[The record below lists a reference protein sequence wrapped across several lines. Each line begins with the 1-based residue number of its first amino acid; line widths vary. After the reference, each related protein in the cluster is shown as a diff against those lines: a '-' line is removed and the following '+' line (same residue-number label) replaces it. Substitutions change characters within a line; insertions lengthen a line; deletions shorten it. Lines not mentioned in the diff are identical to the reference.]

1 MKKISVLVVDDEV
14 LIRQGLRAILEKE
27 PFVSSIHEAGTK
39 EEFIDRLQ
47 ENAIDLIL
55 LDIRLRKTNGLE
67 LLKLLK
73 KLDQKPK
80 VIAVTG
86 LEGVELIV
94 NLLKTGCDGIV
105 YKLDGYKEIL
115 KTIEAILEGKHYL
128 PDRVL
133 KIIQVNAK
141 RWDKVPVVTLS
152 FPEMELVRAIA
163 NGLTTKQIASDMKLK
178 HATAETYRIR
188 LLKKIGVP
196 NTASL
201 LAYAYR
207 NGIL

>member
-1 MKKISVLVVDDEV
+1 MKKLSILIVDDEV

-27 PFVSSIHEAGTK
+27 PFINSIHEAGNK
-39 EEFIDRLQ
+39 EEFNGRLQ
-47 ENAIDLIL
+47 ENVIDMIL
-55 LDIRLRKTNGLE
+55 LDIRLRKTSGLE

-73 KLDQKPK
+73 KNNQQPK

-94 NLLKTGCDGIV
+94 NLLKAGCDGIV

-128 PDRVL
+128 PDRVV
-133 KIIQVNAK
+133 KIIQSNAR
-141 RWDKVPVVTLS
+141 RWDKTPVVVLS
-152 FPEMELVRAIA
+152 FQEMELVRAIA
-163 NGLTTKQIASDMKLK
+163 NGLTTKQMASELKLK
-178 HATAETYRIR
+178 PATAETYRIR

>member
-1 MKKISVLVVDDEV
+1 
-14 LIRQGLRAILEKE
+14 LEKE

-39 EEFIDRLQ
+39 EEFLDRLQ
-47 ENAIDLIL
+47 ENVIDLIL

-73 KLDQKPK
+73 KIDQRPK

-94 NLLKTGCDGIV
+94 NLLKAGCDGIV

-115 KTIEAILEGKHYL
+115 KTIEAILEGKHYM

-163 NGLTTKQIASDMKLK
+163 NGLTTKQIASEMKLK

>member
-1 MKKISVLVVDDEV
+1 MKKISVLIVDDEV

-27 PFVSSIHEAGTK
+27 PFINLIFEAGTK
-39 EEFIDRLQ
+39 EEFVARLQ
-47 ENAIDLIL
+47 ENAIDLVL

-73 KLDQKPK
+73 KIDKKPK

-94 NLLKTGCDGIV
+94 NLLKTGCHGIV

-115 KTIEAILEGKHYL
+115 KTIESILEGKHYL
-128 PDRVL
+128 PERVR
-133 KIIQVNAK
+133 KIIQANAK
-141 RWDKVPVVTLS
+141 RWDKIPVVELS
-152 FPEMELVRAIA
+152 FQEMELVRAIA
-163 NGLTTKQIASDMKLK
+163 NGLTTKQMAFNLKLK
-178 HATAETYRIR
+178 PATAETYRIR

-196 NTASL
+196 NTAAL

>member
-1 MKKISVLVVDDEV
+1 MKKLSVLIVDDEV

-27 PFVSSIHEAGTK
+27 PFVGSIYEAGTK
-39 EEFIDRLQ
+39 EEFNSRLD
-47 ENAIDLIL
+47 ENVIDLIL
-55 LDIRLRKTNGLE
+55 LDIRLRKTSGLE

-73 KLDQKPK
+73 KIDRRPK

-94 NLLKTGCDGIV
+94 NLLKAGCDGIV

-115 KTIEAILEGKHYL
+115 KTIEAILDGKHYL
-128 PDRVL
+128 PDRVR
-133 KIIQVNAK
+133 KIIQSNAK
-141 RWDKVPVVTLS
+141 RWDKTPVVVLS
-152 FPEMELVRAIA
+152 FQEMELVRAIA
-163 NGLTTKQIASDMKLK
+163 NGLTTKQMAADLKLK
-178 HATAETYRIR
+178 PATAETYRIR

>member
-1 MKKISVLVVDDEV
+1 M

-27 PFVSSIHEAGTK
+27 PFVSSLHEAGTP
-39 EEFIDRLQ
+39 EEFHARLK
-47 ENAIDLIL
+47 ENEIDLIL
-55 LDIRLRKTNGLE
+55 LDIRLRKASGLE
-67 LLKLLK
+67 LLKSLRK
-73 KLDQKPK
+73 SKQKPK

-94 NLLKTGCDGIV
+94 NLLKSGCDGIV

-115 KTIEAILEGKHYL
+115 KTIEAILEEKHYL
-128 PDRVL
+128 PDRVT
-133 KIIQVNAK
+133 KIIQANAK
-141 RWDKVPVVTLS
+141 RWDKVPVVVLN
-152 FPEMELVRAIA
+152 FHEMELVRAIA
-163 NGLTTKQIASDMKLK
+163 NGWTTKQMAAELRLK
-178 HATAETYRIR
+178 PGTAETYRIR